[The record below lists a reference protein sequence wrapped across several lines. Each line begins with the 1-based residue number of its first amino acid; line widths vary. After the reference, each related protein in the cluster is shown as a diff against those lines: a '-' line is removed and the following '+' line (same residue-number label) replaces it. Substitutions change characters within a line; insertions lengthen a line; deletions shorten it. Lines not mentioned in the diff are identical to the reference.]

1 MSAVGGKGGA
11 HWLEGTTGPW
21 RDLPDYILGITHE
34 IWESRQI
41 DRIRDYYSPDCV
53 LYTLGGIIR
62 GAETV
67 VRNTRETLE
76 AFPDRLLLGDAVVW
90 SREGPGKFY
99 SSHRISS
106 PMTHLGPGSLG
117 PPTGRRVLVTTI
129 ADCLVEQGVITTEWL
144 VRDNYGLVRQLGLEP
159 LVLARRSAAQPPD
172 PEHAGWL
179 AAEIARVRA
188 AGAGE
193 GGEVEWSAAHAAEF
207 ARAVLLNAWT
217 ARSAALLER
226 HYQPYAVRHH
236 SRPVSSGRAQIEAA
250 ALRARAVFAD
260 VALTVD
266 HVCLRPDDDSH
277 QVAAR
282 WCLAARHVGEAWGV
296 PATGRGFLIL
306 GVTHWKMVAG
316 RIAAEWTIFDR
327 MAVLAQ
333 LLREPR

>member
-1 MSAVGGKGGA
+1 MSGA
-11 HWLEGTTGPW
+11 GEGERWLEGTRGPW

-34 IWESRQI
+34 IWESRQVAKI
-41 DRIRDYYSPDCV
+41 HDYYSRDCL
-53 LYTLGGIIR
+53 LYTLGGLIR
-62 GAETV
+62 GADTV

-90 SREGPGKFY
+90 SREGPGRFY

-117 PPTGRRVLVTTI
+117 PPTGRRVQVTTI
-129 ADCLVEQGVITTEWL
+129 ADCLVEDGLITTEWL
-144 VRDNYGLVRQLGLEP
+144 VRDNYGLVRQLGLDP
-159 LVLARRSAAQPPD
+159 LALARRTVSQPPD
-172 PEHAGWL
+172 PEHARWL
-179 AAEIARVRA
+179 AAELERVRA
-188 AGAGE
+188 AGSVPAGAT
-193 GGEVEWSAAHAAEF
+193 GWAASEAVEF
-207 ARAVLLNAWT
+207 ARDVLLNAWT
-217 ARSAALLER
+217 GRSAAAFER

-236 SRPVSSGRAQIEAA
+236 SRPVNSGRAQVAA
-250 ALRARAVFAD
+250 AAERAATTFGD

-282 WCLAARHVGEAWGV
+282 WCLAARHVGDAWGV
-296 PATGRGFLIL
+296 PPTGRDFLIL
-306 GVTHWKMVAG
+306 GVTHWKLVAG

-333 LLREPR
+333 LLREPG